1 MYIYTE
7 INQLWKTKLL
17 ILSISF
23 LTAINISSVVTYIYV
38 YIYIYMYIYIFY
50 IYIYVYI
57 CFVQAFAKYPQE
69 LANYEPTFSV

>member
-38 YIYIYMYIYIFY
+38 YIYICIYILY